1 MPSFLENIFRRQ
13 IATNACP
20 GEIRYDTT
28 WCEAKIT
35 SSGAHLSAQ
44 DPKSAETRR
53 NALCGACTSRRLER
67 CRRLKRY
74 VLNARSA
81 CHHSMHHSCLAH
93 LLTPL
98 RPQSSNECGRVRHS
112 RKVDDLHAFH
122 RIFLSTPPFARVGGV
137 VLQHRKKCIWTQGAI
152 DNLT

>member
-112 RKVDDLHAFH
+112 RKVDDLHTVTLQALIH
-122 RIFLSTPPFARVGGV
+122 ALLAYNHSPLYSVTTV
-137 VLQHRKKCIWTQGAI
+137 VSCIVTLLQR
-152 DNLT
+152 L